1 MERWKINLSTLWVSQ
16 TMSIASFGL
25 GLPFIP
31 YFIQQLGLTDP
42 TEIKF
47 YTGLL
52 AVAPAVTMAV
62 MAPIWGLLSDRFG
75 RKMMI
80 MRAMGAAVIVIGC
93 MGLVNHV
100 WQLVALRA
108 LQGVFTGTI
117 TASTTFIA
125 ANTPKERLSYA
136 LGIIS
141 SSNFLGYSLGPLVG
155 GFIAEAFGYRQ
166 SFFAGAGLM
175 LLGFV
180 LVVYLVREDKSSYGK
195 KHYKPGMKPKWNN
208 IFTPYII
215 LLLFMLFFQR
225 ISRTVFS
232 PYMPLYVQGVLGSIK
247 GAAQTTGTINGIVGF
262 ATALAGIIFGR
273 LGDRINKMKLSI
285 FLLALGVILSFSL
298 YFTNIL
304 PLFIMFYGLLFFL
317 IGGIE
322 PVITSS
328 TAQKTPANQRGFLFG
343 IQGLAGSIGWI
354 MSPVLGTW
362 ISISFEIKAILFVIP
377 CVLLCS
383 LTVATASLIL
393 EKKDN
398 SCKSQ

>member
-1 MERWKINLSTLWVSQ
+1 MEHWKINLTTLWVSQ

-42 TEIKF
+42 TEIKI
-47 YTGLL
+47 YTGIL
-52 AVAPAVTMAV
+52 AVAPAVTMAI

-80 MRAMGAAVIVIGC
+80 VRAMGAAVIVIGC

-100 WQLVALRA
+100 WQLVALRT

-125 ANTPKERLSYA
+125 ANTPKERLTYA
-136 LGIIS
+136 LGVIS

-155 GFIAEAFGYRQ
+155 GIIAEAFGYRV

-175 LLGFV
+175 LLGLG

-195 KHYKPGMKPKWNN
+195 KLYKTGMKPKWNN
-208 IFTPYII
+208 IFTPYIV

-225 ISRTVFS
+225 ISRTVFN
-232 PYMPLYVQGVLGSIK
+232 PYMPLYVQSVIGGIK
-247 GAAQTTGTINGIVGF
+247 GAAQTTGAINGTVGF
-262 ATALAGIIFGR
+262 ATAVAGIIFGR
-273 LGDRINKMKLSI
+273 LGDRVNKMKLSI
-285 FLLALGVILSFSL
+285 CLLAAGVILSFSL
-298 YFTNIL
+298 YFTNTL
-304 PLFIMFYGLLFFL
+304 PLFIGLYGLLFFL

-328 TAQKTPANQRGFLFG
+328 TAEKTPANQRGFLFG

-362 ISISFEIKAILFVIP
+362 ISITYEIKAILFVIP
-377 CVLLCS
+377 CALLCS
-383 LTVATASLIL
+383 LMVAVTSLIF
-393 EKKDN
+393 EKTG
-398 SCKSQ
+398 

>member
-1 MERWKINLSTLWVSQ
+1 MEHWKINLSTLWVSQ

-42 TEIKF
+42 TEIKI

-62 MAPIWGLLSDRFG
+62 MAPVWGLLSDRFG

-93 MGLVNHV
+93 MGLVNHI

-108 LQGVFTGTI
+108 LQGLFTGTI

-125 ANTPKERLSYA
+125 ANTPKERLTYA
-136 LGIIS
+136 LGVIS

-155 GFIAEAFGYRQ
+155 GFIAEAFGYRT

-175 LLGFV
+175 LLGLV
-180 LVVYLVREDKSSYGK
+180 LVVYLVREDKNSYGK
-195 KHYKPGMKPKWNN
+195 KLYKPGMKPKWNN

-225 ISRTVFS
+225 ISRSVFS
-232 PYMPLYVQGVLGSIK
+232 PYMPLYVQGVLGGIK
-247 GAAQTTGTINGIVGF
+247 GAAQTTGAINGIVGF
-262 ATALAGIIFGR
+262 ATATAGIIFGR

-285 FLLALGVILSFSL
+285 CLLASGVILSFGL
-298 YFTNIL
+298 YFTNTL
-304 PLFIMFYGLLFFL
+304 PMFIGFYGLLFFL

-328 TAQKTPANQRGFLFG
+328 TAAKTPASQRGFLFG

-354 MSPVLGTW
+354 MSPVLGSW
-362 ISISFEIKAILFVIP
+362 ISITYEIKAILFVIP

-383 LTVATASLIL
+383 LVVAMLSLL
-393 EKKDN
+393 FDKTG
-398 SCKSQ
+398 

>member
-1 MERWKINLSTLWVSQ
+1 MEHWKINLTTLWVSQ

-42 TEIKF
+42 TEIKI
-47 YTGLL
+47 YTGIL
-52 AVAPAVTMAV
+52 AVAPAVTMAI

-80 MRAMGAAVIVIGC
+80 VRAMGAAVIVIGC

-125 ANTPKERLSYA
+125 ANTPKERLTYA
-136 LGIIS
+136 LGVIS

-155 GFIAEAFGYRQ
+155 GIIAEAFGYRV

-175 LLGFV
+175 LLGLG

-195 KHYKPGMKPKWNN
+195 KLYKTGMKPKWNN
-208 IFTPYII
+208 IFTPYIV

-225 ISRTVFS
+225 ISRTVFN
-232 PYMPLYVQGVLGSIK
+232 PYMPLYVQSVIGGIK
-247 GAAQTTGTINGIVGF
+247 GAAQTTGAINGTVGF
-262 ATALAGIIFGR
+262 ATAVAGIIFGR
-273 LGDRINKMKLSI
+273 LGDRVNKMKLSI
-285 FLLALGVILSFSL
+285 CLLAAGVILSFSL
-298 YFTNIL
+298 YFTNTL
-304 PLFIMFYGLLFFL
+304 PLFIGLYGLLFFL

-328 TAQKTPANQRGFLFG
+328 TAEKTPANQRGFLFG

-362 ISISFEIKAILFVIP
+362 ISITYEIKAILFVIP
-377 CVLLCS
+377 CALLCS
-383 LTVATASLIL
+383 LMVAVTSLIF
-393 EKKDN
+393 EKTG
-398 SCKSQ
+398 

>member
-1 MERWKINLSTLWVSQ
+1 MEHWKINLSTLWVSQ

-42 TEIKF
+42 TEVKF

-52 AVAPAVTMAV
+52 AVAPAVTMAI

-80 MRAMGAAVIVIGC
+80 MRAMGAAVVVIGC
-93 MGLVNHV
+93 MGLVTHV

-125 ANTPKERLSYA
+125 ANTPKERLTYA

-141 SSNFLGYSLGPLVG
+141 SSNFLGYSLGPMVG
-155 GFIAEAFGYRQ
+155 GFIAEVFGYRT

-175 LLGFV
+175 FLGLI
-180 LVVYLVREDKSSYGK
+180 LVVFLVKEDKSSYGK
-195 KHYKPGMKPKWNN
+195 QFYKPGMKPKWNN

-232 PYMPLYVQGVLGSIK
+232 PYMPLYVQSVLGSIK
-247 GAAQTTGTINGIVGF
+247 GAAQTTGTINGIIGF

-273 LGDRINKMKLSI
+273 LGDRVNKMKLSI
-285 FLLALGVILSFSL
+285 WLLALGVILSSSL
-298 YFTNIL
+298 YFTDTL
-304 PLFIMFYGLLFFL
+304 PRFIVFYGLLFFL

-328 TAQKTPANQRGFLFG
+328 TAEKTPANQRGFLFG

-362 ISISFEIKAILFVIP
+362 ISITCEIKAILFVIP
-377 CVLLCS
+377 CVLFCS
-383 LTVATASLIL
+383 MTVALTSLIF
-393 EKKDN
+393 EKKG
-398 SCKSQ
+398 

>member
-1 MERWKINLSTLWVSQ
+1 
-16 TMSIASFGL
+16 MSLASFGL

-42 TEIKF
+42 TEVKF

-62 MAPIWGLLSDRFG
+62 MAPLWGLLSDRFG

-93 MGLVNHV
+93 MGLVTHV

-108 LQGVFTGTI
+108 LQGLFTGTI

-125 ANTPKERLSYA
+125 ANTPKERLTYA

-155 GFIAEAFGYRQ
+155 GFIAEIFGYRS
-166 SFFAGAGLM
+166 SFFAGAALM
-175 LLGFV
+175 LSGLL
-180 LVVYLVREDKSSYGK
+180 LVVFFVREDKSSYGK
-195 KHYKPGMKPKWNN
+195 QSYKPGMNPKRNN

-232 PYMPLYVQGVLGSIK
+232 PYMPLYVQGVLGGIK
-247 GAAQTTGTINGIVGF
+247 GAAQTTGAINGIVGF
-262 ATALAGIIFGR
+262 ATAMAGIIFGR

-285 FLLALGVILSFSL
+285 CLLALGVLLSSSL
-298 YFTNIL
+298 YFTGTL
-304 PLFIMFYGLLFFL
+304 LRFIIFYGFLFFL

-322 PVITSS
+322 PVITAS
-328 TAQKTPANQRGFLFG
+328 TAEKTPANQRGFLFG
-343 IQGLAGSIGWI
+343 IQGLVGSIGWI

-362 ISISFEIKAILFVIP
+362 ISITYEIKAILFVIP

-383 LTVATASLIL
+383 MTVAMTSLL
-393 EKKDN
+393 FEKKD
-398 SCKSQ
+398 KG